1 VPVSA
6 SLNTYAAWDNGSA
19 TYATLEAAPTYGVLE
34 GGRLSITRTLPSS
47 ATLLPGHAWAMTF
60 GGTLVPSGN
69 PTKQATHK
77 LVGALASSGIVLIG
91 KIFTRSLGGSL
102 SSNGTLARVRN
113 LVKAL
118 AGTLAPTA
126 TLSTRI
132 ANRTYVT
139 YQGRVWLLG
148 ELRLALH
155 KGLWPPLVHE
165 TPQAFPLLVSTGASS
180 APPLTPTAEP
190 TWPPLNP
197 ADRVS

>member
-6 SLNTYAAWDNGSA
+6 SLNTYAAWDNGTA

-47 ATLLPGHAWAMTF
+47 ATLLPGHAWAMAF

-77 LVGALASSGIVLIG
+77 LVGSLASSGIVLVG

-102 SSNGTLARVRN
+102 ASSGTLARVRN

-132 ANRTYVT
+132 ANRTYVA
-139 YQGRVWLLG
+139 YQGRLSLLG
-148 ELRLALH
+148 ALRLELR
-155 KGLWPPLVHE
+155 KGFWPPLVDK
-165 TPQAFPLLVSTGASS
+165 TTQAFPPLVGAGASS
-180 APPLTPTAEP
+180 APPLAPSAKP